1 MRANGYSAAL
11 LMALGLGGVYC
22 SAEQTGSPPGR
33 PTAPSDRSV
42 ILEDS
47 EVSFVESGGVA
58 GLMTA
63 AMLQANKGVLTVE
76 YRPPGSRAST
86 PSLTGTATEPEYLE
100 LWRQLEGAGAWTLT
114 GAALPRTGA
123 DMIRYE
129 LHVRVGS
136 RSHRIVWVEADS
148 SPAVKAA
155 ARLAE
160 SVREAAERAALLR

>member
-1 MRANGYSAAL
+1 MRGNGRSAVL

-22 SAEQTGSPPGR
+22 NAEQTGSPPGN
-33 PTAPSDRSV
+33 PTAPSDRRV

-47 EVSFVESGGVA
+47 EVSFVESGGIA

-63 AMLQANKGVLTVE
+63 ARLQADKGALTVE

-86 PSLTGTATEPEYLE
+86 PPLSGTPTEPEYLE
-100 LWRQLEGAGAWTLT
+100 LWRQLEGAAVWTLT
-114 GAALPRTGA
+114 GAAPQRVGA

-129 LHVRVGS
+129 LRVRAGS
-136 RSHRIVWVEADS
+136 RSHLIVWLEGDA

-160 SVREAAERAALLR
+160 SVRQTAERAALLR